1 MEILKQLANFGKSF
15 EKLGNVGKIA
25 VLGAAAFVA
34 FAFGECNNHDKLVQ
48 FQIKYEQL
56 QKEAATTIKVAD
68 SLKTKVAVLTTEAN
82 NKDTVITRLT
92 VSLQTQKLQRQKLV
106 GNLEVLEDN
115 LKFAKDTAELVQVQQ
130 GIIYNLK
137 EQLVEA
143 DKTTQTQNEII
154 QNQQY
159 KIVKLNEALELSNIR
174 GDRLQESLDKFNNLK
189 MPTPKKPFISK
200 KTAGIIAFVG
210 GVVVGNTLAK

>member
-1 MEILKQLANFGKSF
+1 MQMEILKQLANFGKSF

-25 VLGAAAFVA
+25 VLGAAAFIA

-56 QKEAATTIKVAD
+56 QKEVKIAD
-68 SLKTKVAVLTTEAN
+68 SLKTKVAVLTSEAN
-82 NKDTVITRLT
+82 NKDTVIKRLT

-137 EQLVEA
+137 EQLTEA
-143 DKTTQTQNEII
+143 DKINETQSEVI